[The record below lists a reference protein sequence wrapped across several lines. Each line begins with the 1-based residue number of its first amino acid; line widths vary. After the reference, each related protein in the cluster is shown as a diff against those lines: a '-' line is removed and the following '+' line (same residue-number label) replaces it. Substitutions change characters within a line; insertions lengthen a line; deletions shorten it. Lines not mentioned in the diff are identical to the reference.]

1 MNPCEHQEIQLSS
14 WLDEGL
20 ERAEQLACLDHLA
33 RCASCRR
40 FYLEAR
46 ALEVLVTTVRT
57 PAEGPA
63 PSPGMWQR
71 IERAARRRP
80 VVARVPA
87 WALQAAAVLVVAIG
101 LSVMLWQRERGASAP
116 EDAEI
121 VIGAGAPMT
130 DSRFVELTKEVLAA
144 DPRYR
149 VAMQQVLDQVS
160 RDTALG
166 REASADEA
174 IDPVEGVRGGE
185 HVERGARVPA

>member
-1 MNPCEHQEIQLSS
+1 MNPCEHHEIQLSS

-20 ERAEQLACLDHLA
+20 ERVEQLLCLDHLA

-46 ALEVLVTTVRT
+46 ALEALVTTVRS

-63 PSPGMWQR
+63 PPAGMWQR
-71 IERAARRRP
+71 IEHAARRP
-80 VVARVPA
+80 VVPRVPG
-87 WALQAAAVLVVAIG
+87 WALQAAAVLVLAIG
-101 LSVMLWQRERGASAP
+101 LSVMLWQRERGATP
-116 EDAEI
+116 PGDAEI
-121 VIGAGAPMT
+121 VIGGGAAMT

-149 VAMQQVLDQVS
+149 VAMQQVLDQVT
-160 RDTALG
+160 RDTGLG

-174 IDPVEGVRGGE
+174 IEPVEGVSGRE
-185 HVERGARVPA
+185 RVERGARVPA